1 MSEQLM
7 FLIHW
12 PCREFLCATMPMG
25 FRTFF
30 GNYVC
35 FCTEI
40 FIERPSNLHARA
52 QTWSEYKDH
61 NTIKGLVAITPQGT
75 ISFLSK
81 AWGGRASDKYI
92 SQNIVMFLII
102 FYQET

>member
-1 MSEQLM
+1 M
-7 FLIHW
+7 
-12 PCREFLCATMPMG
+12 CNNANG

-30 GNYVC
+30 GNCVC
-35 FCTEI
+35 ILDCTEI
-40 FIERPSNLHARA
+40 FIERPSNLQARA

-61 NTIKGLVAITPQGT
+61 NTIKVLVAITPQGS

-92 SQNIVMFLII
+92 TEHCDVLI